1 MEIETQCCGMLHVFR
16 LNLED
21 NPSFRTYSAYI
32 KDISIPVCY
41 NAPPP
46 PTASPREGEGE
57 GEWALL
63 ATGQIT
69 QSISSEGRDGGGIGT
84 SADTEKTGGKGTE
97 AGGKTPALDG

>member
-1 MEIETQCCGMLHVFR
+1 METQCCGMLHVFR

-21 NPSFRTYSAYI
+21 NPSIRTYSTYI
-32 KDISIPVCY
+32 KEISIPMCY

-46 PTASPREGEGE
+46 AAAVPRAGE

-84 SADTEKTGGKGTE
+84 SAGTERTGGKGTE
-97 AGGKTPALDG
+97 AGGKSPALDG